1 VVLAVFAGVFF
12 GVFLVFLVC
21 GGWWFL
27 GCLVDMVCWCRRDG
41 LVPECGFHDVITFLF
56 VVRFLSGLDKYL

>member
-1 VVLAVFAGVFF
+1 MVLAVFAIVFF

-27 GCLVDMVCWCRRDG
+27 ECPVDMVCLLRRDVFTDE
-41 LVPECGFHDVITFLF
+41 LEYDSVITFLF
-56 VVRFLSGLDKYL
+56 LVRLASDFDQ